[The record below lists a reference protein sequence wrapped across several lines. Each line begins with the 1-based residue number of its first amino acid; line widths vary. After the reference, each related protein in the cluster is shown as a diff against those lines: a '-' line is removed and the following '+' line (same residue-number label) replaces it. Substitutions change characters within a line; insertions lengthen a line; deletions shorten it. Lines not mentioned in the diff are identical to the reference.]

1 MGRTSLVQH
10 VINTGDAMLIRQR
23 PYRVYP
29 DVKKEIDRQV
39 DA

>member
-29 DVKKEIDRQV
+29 DAKKEIDRQV